1 MACTPDIGYFLW
13 VKEYL
18 QKVAGLVPKK
28 ISCKMVL
35 EEEEEGEE
43 EEEKKKNFF
52 SP

>member
-1 MACTPDIGYFLW
+1 MACTPDIGHFLW

-35 EEEEEGEE
+35 EEEEEEEEGEE
-43 EEEKKKNFF
+43 EEEERLRR
-52 SP
+52 